1 MQTPQVWNGNLQVWI
16 FSTTFHNLHTHI
28 ISIYKKSNKL
38 NIIGINTSHSLP
50 TVSGILLAYNKYK
63 QIPTDLI
70 VQGNNHCGNM
80 ESIKKKRSM
89 ASHRKLHFQKVLGS
103 MIVALAL
110 LFAGSAG
117 AQETKTIKG
126 MVRDVTGEPLIGASV
141 IEKGTNNGVIT
152 DVDGNFTLTV
162 PADATLSIAYMGYAT
177 REIHLAKRKKQGD
190 LRVTLRE
197 DSQQLK
203 EVVVTAMGIKKDT
216 KRLGYA
222 VSTIESDEIV
232 KAGATNFASA
242 MYGKAP
248 GIRITQ
254 TQGGSAG
261 AVSINVRG
269 LTSITG
275 NNQPLI
281 ILDGVPIRNG
291 GTGKST
297 DFAEFGN
304 DGQIRS
310 NGLVDINPEDIE
322 SVSVLKGASATA
334 LYGSEA
340 ANGAVVITSK
350 RAKSGKLTVDFTA
363 QVTAN
368 LPAYLPKVQTVYGPG
383 RYNTEYSDYEKQ
395 TGGFYQR
402 TMNGESY
409 RSLYNTTMSF
419 GPKYDGSDV
428 LYWDGKMRP
437 YLPATDNPWK
447 ELFRTGWNQTYN
459 LAISQGTETSSN
471 RFSYTFMGETPNSL
485 TGSFTKHNFKLTGS
499 YKPARTLNIEY
510 SLNYIVQDVKDRPQ
524 TSLNLY
530 GSFSNMFS
538 SFMDIPYLKQSY
550 VTSLGY
556 RNTYA
561 GGDATLTPDEAWAY
575 DPGYLNGVSNM
586 LWNMYHHHSKETEN
600 RLIGMIRPTWQITNW
615 LSLRA
620 QLSTDITDTKQ
631 TLEYETERPNSLYD
645 PSGSFQN
652 INRRYDIVYGD
663 VMLNFNYNIRRFDI
677 AATLG
682 WTGRYENMNNMRVST
697 NGGLVTENWFDL
709 NASRYTASSTLQ
721 RMELLKTGYMG
732 TLSLGWDNYLFL
744 ELTGRQ
750 ERSSTLKDQSFFYPS
765 ANLSFL
771 FSNAFRMPA
780 WWNHGKLRLS
790 YGVVGNAPETYAA
803 NIIYEQGSDNGF
815 TWNYVPSSWG
825 NANIRPEKKYEYEIG
840 FESKFL
846 NNRLGFDVSYYNN
859 RVKDQILSTPQ
870 PSTSGVK
877 YVLMNVGEVANEGWD
892 ISVSATPVLTKN
904 FRWDLTAN
912 YGIYRN
918 KVVKLADGV
927 PYLEISNIGGGG
939 AKIQAVEGRPMGDI
953 YVQVPQMN
961 ENGEYLVSD
970 KGLYMN
976 QTELQR
982 VGNIN
987 PDGVGGLFSSFSYK
1001 NIFLDF
1007 SIDFRIGGD
1016 VINEMYQYSTASG
1029 LTPESLQF
1037 RDTEH
1042 GGLSYYYPGNNNA
1055 SGVPVQVDPSLGA
1068 GPNGETVYHDGVI
1081 LPGVVAST
1089 GEKNTRIIPAGY
1101 YYNQTYNWG
1110 TQPEQLTYRHSVF
1123 DNSYVKLRELTIGYQ
1138 FPEKLISKL
1147 GMTRLSVSVFGRNLF
1162 YFYKALKNY
1171 DAESSVG
1178 TSWASQAVVG
1188 GSTTATRNFGV
1199 SLRASF

>member
-1 MQTPQVWNGNLQVWI
+1 
-16 FSTTFHNLHTHI
+16 
-28 ISIYKKSNKL
+28 
-38 NIIGINTSHSLP
+38 
-50 TVSGILLAYNKYK
+50 
-63 QIPTDLI
+63 
-70 VQGNNHCGNM
+70 
-80 ESIKKKRSM
+80 
-89 ASHRKLHFQKVLGS
+89 

-499 YKPARTLNIEY
+499 YKPARMLNIEY

-1055 SGVPVQVDPSLGA
+1055 SGVPVQVDPSLSA

>member
-1 MQTPQVWNGNLQVWI
+1 
-16 FSTTFHNLHTHI
+16 
-28 ISIYKKSNKL
+28 
-38 NIIGINTSHSLP
+38 
-50 TVSGILLAYNKYK
+50 
-63 QIPTDLI
+63 
-70 VQGNNHCGNM
+70 
-80 ESIKKKRSM
+80 
-89 ASHRKLHFQKVLGS
+89 

-953 YVQVPQMN
+953 YVQVPQIN

>member
-1 MQTPQVWNGNLQVWI
+1 M
-16 FSTTFHNLHTHI
+16 
-28 ISIYKKSNKL
+28 K
-38 NIIGINTSHSLP
+38 
-50 TVSGILLAYNKYK
+50 
-63 QIPTDLI
+63 
-70 VQGNNHCGNM
+70 
-80 ESIKKKRSM
+80 SIKKKRSM
-89 ASHRKLHFQKVLGS
+89 ASHRKLHFQKVLSS

-1055 SGVPVQVDPSLGA
+1055 SGVPVRVDPSLGA

>member
-1 MQTPQVWNGNLQVWI
+1 M
-16 FSTTFHNLHTHI
+16 
-28 ISIYKKSNKL
+28 K
-38 NIIGINTSHSLP
+38 
-50 TVSGILLAYNKYK
+50 
-63 QIPTDLI
+63 
-70 VQGNNHCGNM
+70 
-80 ESIKKKRSM
+80 SIKKKRSM

-1055 SGVPVQVDPSLGA
+1055 SGVPVQIDPSLGA

>member
-1 MQTPQVWNGNLQVWI
+1 M
-16 FSTTFHNLHTHI
+16 
-28 ISIYKKSNKL
+28 K
-38 NIIGINTSHSLP
+38 
-50 TVSGILLAYNKYK
+50 
-63 QIPTDLI
+63 
-70 VQGNNHCGNM
+70 
-80 ESIKKKRSM
+80 SIKKKRSM
-89 ASHRKLHFQKVLGS
+89 ASHRKLHFQKVLSS

-538 SFMDIPYLKQSY
+538 SFMDIPYMKQSY

>member
-1 MQTPQVWNGNLQVWI
+1 M
-16 FSTTFHNLHTHI
+16 
-28 ISIYKKSNKL
+28 K
-38 NIIGINTSHSLP
+38 
-50 TVSGILLAYNKYK
+50 
-63 QIPTDLI
+63 
-70 VQGNNHCGNM
+70 
-80 ESIKKKRSM
+80 SIKKKRSM

-1029 LTPESLQF
+1029 LTPESLQLS
-1037 RDTEH
+1037 DTEQ
-1042 GGLSYYYPGNNNA
+1042 GGLYYYYPGNNNA

>member
-1 MQTPQVWNGNLQVWI
+1 M
-16 FSTTFHNLHTHI
+16 
-28 ISIYKKSNKL
+28 K
-38 NIIGINTSHSLP
+38 
-50 TVSGILLAYNKYK
+50 
-63 QIPTDLI
+63 
-70 VQGNNHCGNM
+70 
-80 ESIKKKRSM
+80 SIKKKRSM

-1042 GGLSYYYPGNNNA
+1042 GGLSYYYPSNNNA

>member
-1 MQTPQVWNGNLQVWI
+1 M
-16 FSTTFHNLHTHI
+16 
-28 ISIYKKSNKL
+28 K
-38 NIIGINTSHSLP
+38 
-50 TVSGILLAYNKYK
+50 
-63 QIPTDLI
+63 
-70 VQGNNHCGNM
+70 
-80 ESIKKKRSM
+80 SIKKKRSM

-1068 GPNGETVYHDGVI
+1068 GLNGETVYHDGVI

>member
-1 MQTPQVWNGNLQVWI
+1 MK
-16 FSTTFHNLHTHI
+16 
-28 ISIYKKSNKL
+28 SIN
-38 NIIGINTSHSLP
+38 
-50 TVSGILLAYNKYK
+50 
-63 QIPTDLI
+63 
-70 VQGNNHCGNM
+70 
-80 ESIKKKRSM
+80 KKRSM
-89 ASHRKLHFQKVLGS
+89 ASHRKLHFQKVLSS

-615 LSLRA
+615 LSLRT

>member
-1 MQTPQVWNGNLQVWI
+1 
-16 FSTTFHNLHTHI
+16 
-28 ISIYKKSNKL
+28 
-38 NIIGINTSHSLP
+38 
-50 TVSGILLAYNKYK
+50 
-63 QIPTDLI
+63 
-70 VQGNNHCGNM
+70 
-80 ESIKKKRSM
+80 
-89 ASHRKLHFQKVLGS
+89 

-499 YKPARTLNIEY
+499 YKPARMLNIEY

>member
-1 MQTPQVWNGNLQVWI
+1 M
-16 FSTTFHNLHTHI
+16 
-28 ISIYKKSNKL
+28 K
-38 NIIGINTSHSLP
+38 
-50 TVSGILLAYNKYK
+50 
-63 QIPTDLI
+63 
-70 VQGNNHCGNM
+70 
-80 ESIKKKRSM
+80 SIKKKRSM

-117 AQETKTIKG
+117 AQETKTIQG

-561 GGDATLTPDEAWAY
+561 GGDATLTPNEAWAY

>member
-1 MQTPQVWNGNLQVWI
+1 M
-16 FSTTFHNLHTHI
+16 
-28 ISIYKKSNKL
+28 K
-38 NIIGINTSHSLP
+38 
-50 TVSGILLAYNKYK
+50 
-63 QIPTDLI
+63 
-70 VQGNNHCGNM
+70 
-80 ESIKKKRSM
+80 SIKKKRSM

-350 RAKSGKLTVDFTA
+350 RAKSGKLTGDFTA

>member
-1 MQTPQVWNGNLQVWI
+1 M
-16 FSTTFHNLHTHI
+16 
-28 ISIYKKSNKL
+28 K
-38 NIIGINTSHSLP
+38 
-50 TVSGILLAYNKYK
+50 
-63 QIPTDLI
+63 
-70 VQGNNHCGNM
+70 
-80 ESIKKKRSM
+80 SIKKKRSM

-961 ENGEYLVSD
+961 EHGEYLVSD

>member
-1 MQTPQVWNGNLQVWI
+1 
-16 FSTTFHNLHTHI
+16 
-28 ISIYKKSNKL
+28 
-38 NIIGINTSHSLP
+38 
-50 TVSGILLAYNKYK
+50 
-63 QIPTDLI
+63 
-70 VQGNNHCGNM
+70 
-80 ESIKKKRSM
+80 
-89 ASHRKLHFQKVLGS
+89 

-846 NNRLGFDVSYYNN
+846 NNRLGFDISYYNN

>member
-1 MQTPQVWNGNLQVWI
+1 M
-16 FSTTFHNLHTHI
+16 
-28 ISIYKKSNKL
+28 K
-38 NIIGINTSHSLP
+38 
-50 TVSGILLAYNKYK
+50 
-63 QIPTDLI
+63 
-70 VQGNNHCGNM
+70 
-80 ESIKKKRSM
+80 SIKKKRSM

-322 SVSVLKGASATA
+322 SISVLKGASATA

-437 YLPATDNPWK
+437 YLPTTDNPWK

-877 YVLMNVGEVANEGWD
+877 YVLMNVEEVANEGWD

>member
-1 MQTPQVWNGNLQVWI
+1 M
-16 FSTTFHNLHTHI
+16 
-28 ISIYKKSNKL
+28 K
-38 NIIGINTSHSLP
+38 
-50 TVSGILLAYNKYK
+50 
-63 QIPTDLI
+63 
-70 VQGNNHCGNM
+70 
-80 ESIKKKRSM
+80 SIKKKRSM

-117 AQETKTIKG
+117 EQETKTIKG

>member
-1 MQTPQVWNGNLQVWI
+1 M
-16 FSTTFHNLHTHI
+16 
-28 ISIYKKSNKL
+28 K
-38 NIIGINTSHSLP
+38 
-50 TVSGILLAYNKYK
+50 
-63 QIPTDLI
+63 
-70 VQGNNHCGNM
+70 
-80 ESIKKKRSM
+80 SIKKKRSM

-222 VSTIESDEIV
+222 VSSIESDEIV

-281 ILDGVPIRNG
+281 ILNGVPIRNG

-575 DPGYLNGVSNM
+575 DPGYLNGVLNM

>member
-1 MQTPQVWNGNLQVWI
+1 M
-16 FSTTFHNLHTHI
+16 
-28 ISIYKKSNKL
+28 K
-38 NIIGINTSHSLP
+38 
-50 TVSGILLAYNKYK
+50 
-63 QIPTDLI
+63 
-70 VQGNNHCGNM
+70 
-80 ESIKKKRSM
+80 SIKKKRSM

-222 VSTIESDEIV
+222 VSSIESDEIV

-575 DPGYLNGVSNM
+575 DPGYLSGVLNM

>member
-1 MQTPQVWNGNLQVWI
+1 M
-16 FSTTFHNLHTHI
+16 
-28 ISIYKKSNKL
+28 K
-38 NIIGINTSHSLP
+38 
-50 TVSGILLAYNKYK
+50 
-63 QIPTDLI
+63 
-70 VQGNNHCGNM
+70 
-80 ESIKKKRSM
+80 SIKKKRSM

-322 SVSVLKGASATA
+322 SISVLKGASATA

-383 RYNTEYSDYEKQ
+383 LYNTEYSDYEKQ

-437 YLPATDNPWK
+437 YLPTTDNPWK

>member
-1 MQTPQVWNGNLQVWI
+1 
-16 FSTTFHNLHTHI
+16 
-28 ISIYKKSNKL
+28 
-38 NIIGINTSHSLP
+38 
-50 TVSGILLAYNKYK
+50 
-63 QIPTDLI
+63 
-70 VQGNNHCGNM
+70 
-80 ESIKKKRSM
+80 M

-575 DPGYLNGVSNM
+575 DPGYLNGVLNM

>member
-1 MQTPQVWNGNLQVWI
+1 
-16 FSTTFHNLHTHI
+16 
-28 ISIYKKSNKL
+28 
-38 NIIGINTSHSLP
+38 
-50 TVSGILLAYNKYK
+50 
-63 QIPTDLI
+63 
-70 VQGNNHCGNM
+70 
-80 ESIKKKRSM
+80 
-89 ASHRKLHFQKVLGS
+89 
-103 MIVALAL
+103 
-110 LFAGSAG
+110 
-117 AQETKTIKG
+117 
-126 MVRDVTGEPLIGASV
+126 
-141 IEKGTNNGVIT
+141 
-152 DVDGNFTLTV
+152 
-162 PADATLSIAYMGYAT
+162 
-177 REIHLAKRKKQGD
+177 
-190 LRVTLRE
+190 
-197 DSQQLK
+197 
-203 EVVVTAMGIKKDT
+203 
-216 KRLGYA
+216 
-222 VSTIESDEIV
+222 
-232 KAGATNFASA
+232 
-242 MYGKAP
+242 
-248 GIRITQ
+248 
-254 TQGGSAG
+254 
-261 AVSINVRG
+261 
-269 LTSITG
+269 
-275 NNQPLI
+275 
-281 ILDGVPIRNG
+281 
-291 GTGKST
+291 
-297 DFAEFGN
+297 
-304 DGQIRS
+304 
-310 NGLVDINPEDIE
+310 
-322 SVSVLKGASATA
+322 
-334 LYGSEA
+334 
-340 ANGAVVITSK
+340 
-350 RAKSGKLTVDFTA
+350 
-363 QVTAN
+363 
-368 LPAYLPKVQTVYGPG
+368 
-383 RYNTEYSDYEKQ
+383 
-395 TGGFYQR
+395 
-402 TMNGESY
+402 
-409 RSLYNTTMSF
+409 
-419 GPKYDGSDV
+419 
-428 LYWDGKMRP
+428 
-437 YLPATDNPWK
+437 
-447 ELFRTGWNQTYN
+447 
-459 LAISQGTETSSN
+459 
-471 RFSYTFMGETPNSL
+471 
-485 TGSFTKHNFKLTGS
+485 
-499 YKPARTLNIEY
+499 
-510 SLNYIVQDVKDRPQ
+510 
-524 TSLNLY
+524 
-530 GSFSNMFS
+530 
-538 SFMDIPYLKQSY
+538 
-550 VTSLGY
+550 
-556 RNTYA
+556 
-561 GGDATLTPDEAWAY
+561 
-575 DPGYLNGVSNM
+575 
-586 LWNMYHHHSKETEN
+586 
-600 RLIGMIRPTWQITNW
+600 
-615 LSLRA
+615 
-620 QLSTDITDTKQ
+620 
-631 TLEYETERPNSLYD
+631 
-645 PSGSFQN
+645 
-652 INRRYDIVYGD
+652 
-663 VMLNFNYNIRRFDI
+663 MLNFNYNIRRFDI

-1042 GGLSYYYPGNNNA
+1042 GSLSYYYPGNNNA

>member
-1 MQTPQVWNGNLQVWI
+1 MW
-16 FSTTFHNLHTHI
+16 
-28 ISIYKKSNKL
+28 
-38 NIIGINTSHSLP
+38 
-50 TVSGILLAYNKYK
+50 KYEVYQEK
-63 QIPTDLI
+63 TEY
-70 VQGNNHCGNM
+70 GF
-80 ESIKKKRSM
+80 
-89 ASHRKLHFQKVLGS
+89 ARKLHFQKVLGS

>member
-1 MQTPQVWNGNLQVWI
+1 M
-16 FSTTFHNLHTHI
+16 
-28 ISIYKKSNKL
+28 K
-38 NIIGINTSHSLP
+38 
-50 TVSGILLAYNKYK
+50 
-63 QIPTDLI
+63 
-70 VQGNNHCGNM
+70 
-80 ESIKKKRSM
+80 SIKKKRSM

-877 YVLMNVGEVANEGWD
+877 YVLMSVGEVANEGWD

>member
-1 MQTPQVWNGNLQVWI
+1 M
-16 FSTTFHNLHTHI
+16 
-28 ISIYKKSNKL
+28 K
-38 NIIGINTSHSLP
+38 
-50 TVSGILLAYNKYK
+50 
-63 QIPTDLI
+63 
-70 VQGNNHCGNM
+70 
-80 ESIKKKRSM
+80 SIKKKRSM

-222 VSTIESDEIV
+222 VSSIESDEIV

>member
-1 MQTPQVWNGNLQVWI
+1 
-16 FSTTFHNLHTHI
+16 
-28 ISIYKKSNKL
+28 
-38 NIIGINTSHSLP
+38 
-50 TVSGILLAYNKYK
+50 
-63 QIPTDLI
+63 
-70 VQGNNHCGNM
+70 
-80 ESIKKKRSM
+80 
-89 ASHRKLHFQKVLGS
+89 

-117 AQETKTIKG
+117 AQETKTIQG

-575 DPGYLNGVSNM
+575 DPGYLNGVLNM

>member
-1 MQTPQVWNGNLQVWI
+1 M
-16 FSTTFHNLHTHI
+16 
-28 ISIYKKSNKL
+28 K
-38 NIIGINTSHSLP
+38 
-50 TVSGILLAYNKYK
+50 
-63 QIPTDLI
+63 
-70 VQGNNHCGNM
+70 
-80 ESIKKKRSM
+80 SIKKKRSM

-222 VSTIESDEIV
+222 VSTIGSDEIV

>member
-1 MQTPQVWNGNLQVWI
+1 M
-16 FSTTFHNLHTHI
+16 
-28 ISIYKKSNKL
+28 K
-38 NIIGINTSHSLP
+38 
-50 TVSGILLAYNKYK
+50 
-63 QIPTDLI
+63 
-70 VQGNNHCGNM
+70 
-80 ESIKKKRSM
+80 SIKKKRSM

-1110 TQPEQLTYRHSVF
+1110 IQPEQLTYRHSVF

-1199 SLRASF
+1199 SLQASF

>member
-1 MQTPQVWNGNLQVWI
+1 M
-16 FSTTFHNLHTHI
+16 
-28 ISIYKKSNKL
+28 K
-38 NIIGINTSHSLP
+38 
-50 TVSGILLAYNKYK
+50 
-63 QIPTDLI
+63 
-70 VQGNNHCGNM
+70 
-80 ESIKKKRSM
+80 SIKKKRSM

-561 GGDATLTPDEAWAY
+561 GGDATLTPDESWAY

-586 LWNMYHHHSKETEN
+586 LWTMYHHHRKETEN
-600 RLIGMIRPTWQITNW
+600 RLIGMIRPTWPITNW

>member
-1 MQTPQVWNGNLQVWI
+1 M
-16 FSTTFHNLHTHI
+16 
-28 ISIYKKSNKL
+28 K
-38 NIIGINTSHSLP
+38 
-50 TVSGILLAYNKYK
+50 
-63 QIPTDLI
+63 
-70 VQGNNHCGNM
+70 
-80 ESIKKKRSM
+80 SIKKKRSM

-663 VMLNFNYNIRRFDI
+663 VMLDFNYNIRRFDI

>member
-1 MQTPQVWNGNLQVWI
+1 M
-16 FSTTFHNLHTHI
+16 
-28 ISIYKKSNKL
+28 K
-38 NIIGINTSHSLP
+38 
-50 TVSGILLAYNKYK
+50 
-63 QIPTDLI
+63 
-70 VQGNNHCGNM
+70 
-80 ESIKKKRSM
+80 SIKKKRSM

-663 VMLNFNYNIRRFDI
+663 VMLNFNYNIHRFDI

>member
-1 MQTPQVWNGNLQVWI
+1 M
-16 FSTTFHNLHTHI
+16 
-28 ISIYKKSNKL
+28 K
-38 NIIGINTSHSLP
+38 
-50 TVSGILLAYNKYK
+50 
-63 QIPTDLI
+63 
-70 VQGNNHCGNM
+70 
-80 ESIKKKRSM
+80 SIKKKRSM

-744 ELTGRQ
+744 DLTGRQ

>member
-1 MQTPQVWNGNLQVWI
+1 M
-16 FSTTFHNLHTHI
+16 
-28 ISIYKKSNKL
+28 K
-38 NIIGINTSHSLP
+38 
-50 TVSGILLAYNKYK
+50 
-63 QIPTDLI
+63 
-70 VQGNNHCGNM
+70 
-80 ESIKKKRSM
+80 SIKKKRSM

-927 PYLEISNIGGGG
+927 PYLEISNRGGGG

-961 ENGEYLVSD
+961 EHGEYLVSD

>member
-1 MQTPQVWNGNLQVWI
+1 M
-16 FSTTFHNLHTHI
+16 
-28 ISIYKKSNKL
+28 K
-38 NIIGINTSHSLP
+38 
-50 TVSGILLAYNKYK
+50 
-63 QIPTDLI
+63 
-70 VQGNNHCGNM
+70 
-80 ESIKKKRSM
+80 SIKKKRSM

-402 TMNGESY
+402 TVNGESY

-561 GGDATLTPDEAWAY
+561 GGDATLTPDESWAY

-912 YGIYRN
+912 YSIYRN

>member
-1 MQTPQVWNGNLQVWI
+1 M
-16 FSTTFHNLHTHI
+16 
-28 ISIYKKSNKL
+28 K
-38 NIIGINTSHSLP
+38 
-50 TVSGILLAYNKYK
+50 
-63 QIPTDLI
+63 
-70 VQGNNHCGNM
+70 
-80 ESIKKKRSM
+80 SIKKKRSM

-575 DPGYLNGVSNM
+575 DPGYLNGVLNM

-1042 GGLSYYYPGNNNA
+1042 GGLSYYYPSNNNA

>member
-1 MQTPQVWNGNLQVWI
+1 MKRV
-16 FSTTFHNLHTHI
+16 
-28 ISIYKKSNKL
+28 
-38 NIIGINTSHSLP
+38 
-50 TVSGILLAYNKYK
+50 ILLFVS
-63 QIPTDLI
+63 L
-70 VQGNNHCGNM
+70 VV
-80 ESIKKKRSM
+80 M
-89 ASHRKLHFQKVLGS
+89 AFQ
-103 MIVALAL
+103 L
-110 LFAGSAG
+110 LFAQSF
-117 AQETKTIKG
+117 TVKG
-126 MVRDVTGEPLIGASV
+126 KVIAEEGNEPLIGVA
-141 IEKGTNNGVIT
+141 IMQEGTNNGVIT
-152 DVDGNFTLTV
+152 DIDGNYSIEIKGV
-162 PADATLSIAYMGYAT
+162 AQATLVYSYIGMQQQQ
-177 REIHLAKRKKQGD
+177 HV
-190 LRVTLRE
+190 VTPQTHKL
-197 DSQQLK
+197 DITLKSDAQLVD
-203 EVVVTAMGIKKDT
+203 EVVVVAYGVRKKGT
-216 KRLGYA
+216 VTGS
-222 VSTIESDEIV
+222 VSTVKSEKIESVPTAGFDQALQGQTPGLMVMSNSGEPS
-232 KAGATNFASA
+232 KAATFQLRGTN
-242 MYGKAP
+242 
-248 GIRITQ
+248 
-254 TQGGSAG
+254 
-261 AVSINVRG
+261 SINSG
-269 LTSITG
+269 TS
-275 NNQPLI
+275 PLF